1 MEQQGGG
8 SSSSRSVVAPL
19 ADEMSPV
26 VPLPHVANATPLA
39 EDVERPR
46 GSGSTEA
53 WVEKPAE
60 SSSPRRDSGSN
71 DSSAGATVNNSA
83 RSASRASA
91 PLPFAPLKFAI
102 SRLSSTGDLPPA
114 GPTALSVNRFL
125 QANVVQILMLV
136 LTVAVLYCGD
146 FVQAVADV
154 SYDSGYSALLWVC
167 LVCFSAEYVL
177 NIIASAAQTPRY
189 VGSLFFFLD
198 FVATMSIAV
207 DIIVLEANDLAE
219 GGPVARAARAA
230 RVGTRAGRSL
240 RLMRLMRFLRLVRIT
255 RVVKTLLSRRVTS
268 TSSLQDDSELEGSSD
283 MTRAD
288 TIGAQIGAA
297 TTKKVIIQTLMLLT
311 MISLLERSS
320 EFQVCSGE
328 LISSL
333 EAFYQTDRI
342 GSNCTLMQLETGDW
356 FQNIPGSITG
366 FSKQS
371 DQGLTERGLIYAV
384 IRGCELFADAELVGA
399 PADDPS
405 MSLLVAQRRGTEIQA
420 VPCDAKFVSSDRDG
434 HDDRSLT
441 YFLYD
446 MRSEMIE
453 EAVLSMALTTVIVV
467 ALLGFSIIFSSDAE
481 GIANQLVVPIRQ
493 LMHDMSH
500 TAKLELDKVTPIDE
514 VIPSEVFEVR
524 SLQTAF
530 HNLNQAVRS
539 FSKFT
544 PLEVVRHFLSL
555 GAVAQ
560 LGVTERNVSIFFS
573 DIAGWTTICEATQ
586 PVEVLALLSEYFESM
601 VSIIIEEQGTML
613 EFIGD
618 AILAI
623 WNAPNDVPDHAV
635 RSISSALR
643 MNQAL
648 EDLRRSWVSQGKPEV
663 RIRVGLHSAQVFVGN
678 LGSNMRMKYGVLGDG
693 VNLASRLEELNKR
706 YKTDA
711 MISEDVLNQ
720 PAVGDTFLV
729 RPLDAVVVK
738 GRRNST
744 RVYEIL
750 GFRASASENI
760 RQVSVSSAQA
770 MQAYLN
776 RDFQQ
781 AIQCLQHIEQLKGG
795 DDPAGKVLSDR
806 CAEFLRH
813 APPPNWDGSEVL
825 KEKTF

>member
-1 MEQQGGG
+1 
-8 SSSSRSVVAPL
+8 
-19 ADEMSPV
+19 MS
-26 VPLPHVANATPLA
+26 
-39 EDVERPR
+39 
-46 GSGSTEA
+46 
-53 WVEKPAE
+53 
-60 SSSPRRDSGSN
+60 
-71 DSSAGATVNNSA
+71 
-83 RSASRASA
+83 
-91 PLPFAPLKFAI
+91 LPFVPFPIVTA
-102 SRLSSTGDLPPA
+102 RLSTNVDLPPP
-114 GPTALSVNRFL
+114 GPIALSVDRWL
-125 QANVVQILMLV
+125 QKALVQIVMIV
-136 LTVAVLYCGD
+136 LTIAVLYCGD
-146 FVQAVADV
+146 IVQAVADV
-154 SYDSGYSALLWVC
+154 GYDKGYSAVLWTC
-167 LVCFSAEYVL
+167 LVCFSVEYVL

-189 VGSLFFFLD
+189 VCSLFFFLD
-198 FVATMSIAV
+198 FVATVSILV

-240 RLMRLMRFLRLVRIT
+240 RLMRLMRFLRIVRIT
-255 RVVKTLLSRRVTS
+255 RVVKTLLRRRL
-268 TSSLQDDSELEGSSD
+268 SSLRSMDDLDELEGSSD

-297 TTKKVIIQTLMLLT
+297 TTKKVIIMTLMLLT

-328 LISSL
+328 LVASL
-333 EAFYQTDRI
+333 EAFYQSDRI
-342 GSNCTLMQLETGDW
+342 GSNCTLMKLEIGDW
-356 FQNIPGSITG
+356 FQNIDGSITS
-366 FSKQS
+366 FSRHP
-371 DQGLTERGLIYAV
+371 DEGLTTKGLIYAV
-384 IRGCELFADAELVGA
+384 IQGCQLFV
-399 PADDPS
+399 DPS
-405 MSLLVAQRRGTEIQA
+405 LIGDAGHDPGMSRLVAQRRGTEIQA
-420 VPCDAKFVSSDRDG
+420 IPCDAKFVPSDVDG
-434 HDDRSLT
+434 QDDRSLT

-446 MRSEMIE
+446 MRTEMIE
-453 EAVLSMALTTVIVV
+453 EAILSIVLTTVIIA
-467 ALLGFSIIFSSDAE
+467 ALLGFSIVFSSDAE
-481 GIANQLVVPIRQ
+481 SIANQLVVPIRQ

-711 MISEDVLNQ
+711 MISEDVLKE
-720 PAVGDTFLV
+720 PGVSDTFLV
-729 RPLDAVVVK
+729 RPLDVVVVK
-738 GRRNST
+738 GRSEPT
-744 RVYEIL
+744 RIYEVL
-750 GFRASASENI
+750 GFKSEAAENV
-760 RQVSVSSAQA
+760 RQISTVSAQA
-770 MQAYLN
+770 MRAYLN
-776 RDFQQ
+776 RDFKQ
-781 AIQCLQHIEQLKGG
+781 AVQCLQLVEQFKGG
-795 DDPAGKVLSDR
+795 EDPAGKVLSDR
-806 CAEFLRH
+806 CRQFLKH